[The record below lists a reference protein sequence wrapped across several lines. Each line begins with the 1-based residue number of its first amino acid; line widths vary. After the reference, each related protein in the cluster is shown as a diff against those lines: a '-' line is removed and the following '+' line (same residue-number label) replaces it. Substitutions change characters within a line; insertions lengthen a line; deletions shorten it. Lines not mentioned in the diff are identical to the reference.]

1 VFRLCL
7 APASMLAAQPE
18 GRWPPVPVHATRRLP
33 RSATVPADPRRA
45 PLESIASWLRLL
57 PKEGPRP
64 QSQPP
69 RRAARTQVDPPEGN
83 PRIGP
88 DHPKVIGFRC
98 RPRRIPEG
106 TLRNPAHDPEGGAV
120 VRAPA
125 LHSSAV
131 ARVPLESPLAAD
143 SRRPKA
149 WSSARHSSL
158 ASRRMLRRTRPSNPR
173 RNHGGRANRSAT
185 RRWSADG
192 SWLRRL
198 PASWSAGLGPDR
210 HRLRENSTV

>member
-1 VFRLCL
+1 
-7 APASMLAAQPE
+7 MLAARPE
-18 GRWPPVPVHATRRLP
+18 GRWPPVPVPATRRSP
-33 RSATVPADPRRA
+33 RSATVPADPRRV

-64 QSQPP
+64 HQNHPEG
-69 RRAARTQVDPPEGN
+69 RLGRKVDPPEGN
-83 PRIGP
+83 PRTGP

-98 RPRRIPEG
+98 RPRHIPEG

-125 LHSSAV
+125 LHPSAV

-143 SRRPKA
+143 FRHPKV

-158 ASRRMLRRTRPSNPR
+158 ASRRTLRRTRPSNPR
-173 RNHGGRANRSAT
+173 RNHGVRANRSTT
-185 RRWSADG
+185 RRWFADG

-198 PASWSAGLGPDR
+198 PSKLERRSRARQTSSSRNP
-210 HRLRENSTV
+210 TV